1 MARGFGGFGSA
12 VILLHSSVM
21 YIYRYRGQP
30 IFLGLPKLPNCRKL
44 PKPAKPRHHTAASRP
59 ASCHP
64 SRRPLSA
71 LPKLPKLP
79 IGRMSPPDRFRHCR
93 NCRTLARRQLAAR
106 QVAAYTIQHLAM
118 CTHAQLN
125 SYSYEQLNTY
135 SYVQMSALKRCGK
148 PMAGG
153 GGPAARPVQGR
164 RGHKQFFIFASPLP
178 PRHTT

>member
-1 MARGFGGFGSA
+1 MTEIAE
-12 VILLHSSVM
+12 
-21 YIYRYRGQP
+21 
-30 IFLGLPKLPNCRKL
+30 L
-44 PKPAKPRHHTAASRP
+44 PKPARPRHHSAAFHP
-59 ASCHP
+59 ASYHP
-64 SRRPLSA
+64 SSQPLSA

-79 IGRMSPPDRFRHCR
+79 IGRMSRLDLFRHSR
-93 NCRTLARRQLAAR
+93 NCRTLATARQLAAR

-164 RGHKQFFIFASPLP
+164 RGHKQFFKKLFKIY
-178 PRHTT
+178 H